1 MCRPSGMMVWMCLG
15 APPPPI
21 TIVGGCKTDD
31 SESHGGSQNRPLA
44 ARSCR
49 RDKGNVLSDSF
60 QEQLALPHRAQA
72 TGVASRAVRWVER
85 SEVRTS
91 GPTRSRDFGE
101 DKVGKGLERRRG

>member
-1 MCRPSGMMVWMCLG
+1 MG

-31 SESHGGSQNRPLA
+31 FESHGGSQNRPLA
-44 ARSCR
+44 ARL
-49 RDKGNVLSDSF
+49 VW
-60 QEQLALPHRAQA
+60 PHQA
-72 TGVASRAVRWVER
+72 TGVASRAVRRVER

-101 DKVGKGLERRRG
+101 DKVIPRSREPPTPVMGGGERPGPEKGGKLL